1 MWINFIST
9 KILEITLLNGWT
21 VYDVLEYIFCQKG
34 NIIMQFIFVKTRD
47 FREMEIQI
55 LRTIK
60 YIKLHTLKTIFYSF
74 RF

>member
-1 MWINFIST
+1 M
-9 KILEITLLNGWT
+9 E
-21 VYDVLEYIFCQKG
+21 
-34 NIIMQFIFVKTRD
+34 FIFVKTKE

-74 RF
+74 LFYISLVFLIILLP